1 MCGVCLAPFSIALTL
16 APCSHTCRSRIPFL
30 NISCFIDS
38 LTDGWMDS
46 RCWGADCS
54 QCIRRSLSYKSACPT
69 CKVVGIV
76 RALALLVRLHRANPP

>member
-38 LTDGWMDS
+38 LTDGWMDGWMDGFVLLGCRLFTVYS
-46 RCWGADCS
+46 S
-54 QCIRRSLSYKSACPT
+54 I
-69 CKVVGIV
+69 
-76 RALALLVRLHRANPP
+76 ALVQERVSDM